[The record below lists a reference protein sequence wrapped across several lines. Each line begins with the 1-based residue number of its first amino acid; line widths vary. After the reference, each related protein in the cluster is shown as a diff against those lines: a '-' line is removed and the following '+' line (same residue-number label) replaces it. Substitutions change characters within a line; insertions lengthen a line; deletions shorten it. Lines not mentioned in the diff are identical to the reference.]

1 MRLILLVLLSLWSG
15 LAIAADT
22 TIEMLNKLDNE
33 YMVFSEKIV
42 YIDPGDTVFW
52 KATDKGHNVEF
63 VKGAVPTGVK
73 AFKSK
78 LNVDTEYKFGIPGI
92 YAYWCTPHKTMGMI
106 GFVVVGNDLSNFNE
120 VAKKKFLGK
129 SKKIHR
135 LLTKLEAKTNHN
147 ELKQLF
153 QCQTT
158 LIVILFSFF
167 FSDLFISHFGII
179 ISIHINTSTTFRS
192 FETTTFIYYRH

>member
-22 TIEMLNKLDNE
+22 TIEMLNKLDKE
-33 YMVFSEKIV
+33 YMVFSEKLV
-42 YIDPGDTVFW
+42 YIDSGDTVFW

-63 VKGAVPTGVK
+63 VKGAVPTGVE

-78 LNVDTEYKFGIPGI
+78 LNVDTEYKFSIPGI

-106 GFVVVGNDLSNFNE
+106 GFVIVGNDLSNFND

-129 SKKIHR
+129 SKKI
-135 LLTKLEAKTNHN
+135 AKT
-147 ELKQLF
+147 
-153 QCQTT
+153 
-158 LIVILFSFF
+158 ILEQ
-167 FSDLFISHFGII
+167 
-179 ISIHINTSTTFRS
+179 INK
-192 FETTTFIYYRH
+192 

>member
-22 TIEMLNKLDNE
+22 TIEMLNKLDKE
-33 YMVFSEKIV
+33 YMVFSEKVV
-42 YIDPGDTVFW
+42 YIDSGDTVFW

-78 LNVDTEYKFGIPGI
+78 LNVDTEYKFSVPGI

-106 GFVVVGNDLSNFNE
+106 GFVIVGNDLSNFND

-129 SKKIHR
+129 SKKI
-135 LLTKLEAKTNHN
+135 AKT
-147 ELKQLF
+147 
-153 QCQTT
+153 
-158 LIVILFSFF
+158 ILEQ
-167 FSDLFISHFGII
+167 
-179 ISIHINTSTTFRS
+179 INK
-192 FETTTFIYYRH
+192 

>member
-22 TIEMLNKLDNE
+22 TIEMLNKLDKE
-33 YMVFSEKIV
+33 YMVFSEKVI
-42 YIDPGDTVFW
+42 YIDSGDTVFW

-78 LNVDTEYKFGIPGI
+78 LNVDTEYKFSIPGI

-106 GFVVVGNDLSNFNE
+106 GFVIVGNDLSNFDE

-129 SKKIHR
+129 SKKI
-135 LLTKLEAKTNHN
+135 AKT
-147 ELKQLF
+147 
-153 QCQTT
+153 
-158 LIVILFSFF
+158 ILEQ
-167 FSDLFISHFGII
+167 
-179 ISIHINTSTTFRS
+179 INK
-192 FETTTFIYYRH
+192 

>member
-22 TIEMLNKLDNE
+22 TIEMLNKLDKE
-33 YMVFSEKIV
+33 YMVFSEKVV
-42 YIDPGDTVFW
+42 YIDSGDTVFW

-78 LNVDTEYKFGIPGI
+78 LNVDTEYKFSIPGI

-106 GFVVVGNDLSNFNE
+106 GFVIVGNDLSNFND

-129 SKKIHR
+129 SKKI
-135 LLTKLEAKTNHN
+135 AKT
-147 ELKQLF
+147 
-153 QCQTT
+153 
-158 LIVILFSFF
+158 ILEQ
-167 FSDLFISHFGII
+167 
-179 ISIHINTSTTFRS
+179 INK
-192 FETTTFIYYRH
+192 